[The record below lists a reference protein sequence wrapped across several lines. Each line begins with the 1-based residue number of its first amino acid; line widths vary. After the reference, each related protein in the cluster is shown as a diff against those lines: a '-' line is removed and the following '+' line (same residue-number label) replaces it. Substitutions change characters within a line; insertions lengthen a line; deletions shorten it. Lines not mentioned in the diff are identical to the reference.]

1 MRTSENQ
8 SSLERRQNRIRL
20 AVLVVLGFIWIVSV
34 GVRPVAAGGDGASAG
49 QSTDLLHVFIEIVQ
63 LLVGVIA
70 IATAY
75 LAIKTMR
82 GGHIEW
88 AFYSLTTGVVTF
100 LTQRLWH
107 SLHEFGFV
115 PFPEGAEQT
124 LFIVA
129 TVLMAIGFI
138 QTYHVMQPTA

>member
-8 SSLERRQNRIRL
+8 SRLERRQHRTRL

-34 GVRPVAAGGDGASAG
+34 GVRPVTAGGDVTSAD
-49 QSTDLLHVFIEIVQ
+49 QSIDLLHVFIEIVQ
-63 LLVGVIA
+63 LFVGIIA
-70 IATAY
+70 ITTAY

-88 AFYSLTTGVVTF
+88 AFYSLTAGVVTF

-124 LFIVA
+124 LFLIA

-138 QTYHVMQPTA
+138 QTYHVMQPTV

>member
-1 MRTSENQ
+1 MRPSENQ
-8 SSLERRQNRIRL
+8 SSLVGRQNRIRL
-20 AVLVVLGFIWIVSV
+20 AVLVVIGFIWIVSI
-34 GVRPVAAGGDGASAG
+34 GVRPVTASKEAESAAH
-49 QSTDLLHVFIEIVQ
+49 STGSLHVFIEVFQLIV
-63 LLVGVIA
+63 GI
-70 IATAY
+70 IGIGTAY
-75 LAIKTMR
+75 LALKTMR

-138 QTYHVMQPTA
+138 QTYRVMQPTP